1 LPISPWEAAL
11 GASVPVPTLAGTVDL
26 RIPAGSQSG
35 KKLRLKGRGMPGAH
49 PGDQLVE
56 LSIRVPLAETDEQ
69 RAGYEALREQFEAY
83 DPRR

>member
-1 LPISPWEAAL
+1 LEAAL
-11 GASVPVPTLAGTVDL
+11 CASVAVPTLAGTVDL

-56 LSIRVPLAETDEQ
+56 LSIRVPLAETDKQ
-69 RAGYEALREQFEAY
+69 RASYEALREQFENY
-83 DPRR
+83 DPRS